1 MRARLGARGAG
12 AVAPVGGPVEAG
24 GIRQGPGMEVGTGG
38 CGMNAIDAIAT
49 CYRKSFHK
57 RGRASR
63 SEFWWFAL
71 YYLVLE
77 AAFELL
83 VQDRTPHTP
92 PSLAAGLL
100 AVVGGLFAVYS
111 FFPFVSAEVRR
122 LHDVDRSGW
131 WLVASLL
138 MAALSEAA
146 LGVDVMSAL
155 ATHRLRQFV
164 RVLMHGGHW
173 GLTFALFATVAIN
186 ITVFI
191 FLVLPGTP
199 GDNRY
204 GPDPLGAGRAKRG
217 DPRFV
222 GGH

>member
-1 MRARLGARGAG
+1 
-12 AVAPVGGPVEAG
+12 
-24 GIRQGPGMEVGTGG
+24 
-38 CGMNAIDAIAT
+38 MNAIDAIST

-83 VQDRTPHTP
+83 VQGRTSRAP
-92 PSLAAGLL
+92 PSWPVEWLAL
-100 AVVGGLFAVYS
+100 AVGLFAIYS

-122 LHDVDRSGW
+122 LHDVGRNGW
-131 WLVASLL
+131 WLAASML
-138 MAALSEAA
+138 MGALTEAA

-155 ATHRLRQFV
+155 ATHRLRHFA
-164 RVLMHGGHW
+164 RALISGGHW
-173 GLTFALFATVAIN
+173 GLMLALVATVAIN
-186 ITVFI
+186 VAVFI
-191 FLVLPGTP
+191 FLVLPGAV

-204 GPDPLGAGRAKRG
+204 GHDPLGAGRVKQD

>member
-1 MRARLGARGAG
+1 MGA
-12 AVAPVGGPVEAG
+12 
-24 GIRQGPGMEVGTGG
+24 GTGG

-49 CYRKSFHK
+49 CYRRSFHK

-83 VQDRTPHTP
+83 VHGRTAHTP
-92 PSLAAGLL
+92 PSWGAGLL
-100 AVVGGLFAVYS
+100 AVVVGLFAIYS
-111 FFPFVSAEVRR
+111 FFPFVSVEIRR

-131 WLVASLL
+131 WLVASML
-138 MAALSEAA
+138 MGALSEAA

-164 RVLMHGGHW
+164 RALMDGGHW
-173 GLTFALFATVAIN
+173 GLTFALVATVAIN
-186 ITVFI
+186 IAVFI
-191 FLVLPGTP
+191 FLVWPGTA

-204 GPDPLGAGRAKRG
+204 GRDPRGAGRAKRG

-222 GGH
+222 GRH